1 MDYLSRIKQPIES
14 ELSDFNNLF
23 AEALSHTDGLLS
35 QALAY
40 IRQRTGK
47 RMRPMLILLIA
58 RNYGQVSD
66 VTQNAAVGLELLH
79 TASLVHDDVVD
90 ESEERRGQASVNAT
104 YDNKVAVLVGDYL
117 LSTAL
122 LHVAYTKNT
131 NIVKYLAELGRT
143 LASGEILQL
152 SNISNDKISEDV
164 YYQVIKQKTA
174 ALFEACCAIGALSAG
189 ATDEDIE
196 KAKIFG
202 QNLGIIFQIRDDI
215 FDYFD
220 STEIGK
226 PTGNDMAEGKLTL
239 PVIFALND
247 TNDSSMLEL
256 AYKVKNRTATSDEIS
271 RLVAFA
277 KDNGGIDYAKKRM
290 EDFHLDCMNY
300 IDEQVSSKEIKDS
313 LKCYLDYVIQRK
325 NKKVPKVLILFTLE
339 TFFMCLLR
347 RTWFPVLLF
356 RSTACWQGGLFQ
368 VGTIYWST
376 IFRPG
381 LLLLLYSI

>member
-196 KAKIFG
+196 KAKVFG

-247 TNDSSMLEL
+247 TNDSSMIEL

-313 LKCYLDYVIQRK
+313 LKFYLDYVIQRK
-325 NKKVPKVLILFTLE
+325 K
-339 TFFMCLLR
+339 
-347 RTWFPVLLF
+347 
-356 RSTACWQGGLFQ
+356 
-368 VGTIYWST
+368 
-376 IFRPG
+376 
-381 LLLLLYSI
+381 

>member
-23 AEALSHTDGLLS
+23 TEALSHTDGLLS

-196 KAKIFG
+196 KAKVFG

-247 TNDSSMLEL
+247 TNDSSMIEL

-277 KDNGGIDYAKKRM
+277 KDNGGIDYATKRM

-325 NKKVPKVLILFTLE
+325 K
-339 TFFMCLLR
+339 
-347 RTWFPVLLF
+347 
-356 RSTACWQGGLFQ
+356 
-368 VGTIYWST
+368 
-376 IFRPG
+376 
-381 LLLLLYSI
+381 